1 MSLKKIELDGI
12 QMEYRVFG
20 GVTEYGE
27 HYLTEFYIGSK
38 TSIRRKYCLF
48 GKKIKKKVP
57 FKVFELYIDIE
68 DPNYTKKDIR
78 ERIGRKL
85 ELLGRQREIE
95 NGEIV

>member
-12 QMEYRVFG
+12 QMEYQVFG

-48 GKKIKKKVP
+48 GEKIKKKVP